1 LNPEALST
9 TVFGLEYP
17 PDLDELKSKFRILT
31 STTVLF
37 LLLSYG
43 RMLWGGEEDGSK
55 GVFLQ
60 ERVPSGGRM

>member
-1 LNPEALST
+1 MHSKLLNTQFE
-9 TVFGLEYP
+9 
-17 PDLDELKSKFRILT
+17 ILT
-31 STTVLF
+31 TTTVLF

-43 RMLWGGEEDGSK
+43 RMLWGGEGDGSK